1 MKQLEGSLGG
11 KEASKLRNSRISL
24 TALAVKLTEKA
35 AGKIL
40 GK

>member
-24 TALAVKLTEKA
+24 TALAIEPTEKA